1 MKNQTNIINKKAKFE
16 YEFIQNYTCGIV
28 LMGSEVKSIRDGRVS
43 LGESYCVFI
52 NDELYLKNANISE
65 LKNYFG
71 HKSNQDRKLLLKK
84 QELKKLKKD
93 LIKGL
98 TIVPYRLYINEIG
111 FVKVDIALARGKK
124 LHDKRES
131 IKIKDI
137 KKEISRTIK
146 NN

>member
-1 MKNQTNIINKKAKFE
+1 MKNNINIVNKKAKFE
-16 YEFIQNYTCGIV
+16 YEFIQSYTCGIK
-28 LMGSEVKSIRDGRVS
+28 LIGSEVKSIREGKVS
-43 LGESYCVFI
+43 LSESYCVFI
-52 NDELYLKNANISE
+52 SGELFIKNSNISE
-65 LKNYFG
+65 LKTSFG

-84 QELKKLKKD
+84 QELNRLQKD

-98 TIVPYRLYINEIG
+98 TIVPYRIFIDDRGLIKVEI
-111 FVKVDIALARGKK
+111 VLARGKK

-137 KKEISRTIK
+137 KKEISRNLK

>member
-1 MKNQTNIINKKAKFE
+1 MKSQTNVINKKAKFE

-28 LMGSEVKSIRDGRVS
+28 LAGSEVKSIREGKVS

-52 NDELYLKNANISE
+52 NDELFIKNTNISE

-71 HKSNQDRKLLLKK
+71 HKSTQDRKLLLKK

-98 TIVPYRLYINEIG
+98 TIVPYRLFINENG
-111 FVKVDIALARGKK
+111 FIKVEIALARGKK
-124 LHDKRES
+124 LHDKKNAIKERE
-131 IKIKDI
+131 IL
-137 KKEISRTIK
+137 K
-146 NN
+146 NSLK